1 MLLALL
7 AVPPLSRY
15 SSRAL
20 GKGSR
25 VPKFAD
31 LPAEIAALPIAEA
44 LPDLRAA
51 LARGRGAVLEA
62 PPGAGKTTAVPLA
75 LLGEDW
81 LGGRSIV
88 MLEPRRLAAR
98 AAARR
103 MAALLGEE
111 VGRTVGF
118 RVRQESRVSKATRIE
133 VVTEG
138 ILTRRLQSD
147 PELAG
152 VGCVIFDEFH
162 ERSLHADLGLALTLE
177 VQAALRDDLRLLV
190 MSATLDGGPV
200 AALMGGVPAIASE
213 GRAYPVETRFLPG
226 DGRVHDLAAAA
237 VRRALR
243 EETGSVLVFLPGE
256 GEIRRT
262 QGALAG
268 LPPDVEVC
276 PLFGALP
283 PAAQDRAIRPA
294 PEGRRKVVLATAIAE
309 TSLTID
315 GIRVVI
321 DAGLSRRARFEP
333 RAGMSRLI
341 TARVSRAEADQRR
354 GRAGRLEPGVC
365 YRLWSEAEDRAL
377 VPFAPPEIFEAD
389 LAPLALD
396 LAAWGAEAE
405 ALPWLDAPPSGPFAQ
420 AVALLTGLGALDA
433 AGRITPHGRAM
444 AALPLHP
451 RLAHMILAAR
461 AHGLGGLACDVAAL
475 LEERDPLRSHRAADL
490 RTRVEILQGA
500 PARGIE
506 VDAGVL
512 ARARRSAE
520 DWRRRL
526 RLEPAHGAHETG
538 AVVALAYPDRVGR
551 RRGPGAYTLAGG
563 RGAVLDET
571 DPLAAEEFLAVAD
584 VDGGAQ
590 NARIF
595 LAAPLTVAE
604 IEALFDVT
612 ETDVVRWDARS
623 ETVVARRQRRL
634 GAVVLAD
641 KPLPAPDPARLAEG
655 LIDGIRQTGLHVL
668 PWDKEAEQ
676 FRARV
681 AFLRRAEGEDWPDL
695 SDAALLAGLEDW
707 LAPYLAGLSKL
718 AQLKKVPLREALKA
732 LLPWD
737 RQQRLDAEAPTHYRV
752 PTGDRIPLDYSTGEV
767 PVLAVRVQQMFG
779 VTTHP
784 ALAGGKVPLLV
795 HLLSPAHRPIQITRD
810 LPGFWSGSYPAVK
823 AEMKGRYPKH
833 PWPDDPANAE
843 PTRRAKPRGT

>member
-1 MLLALL
+1 MSEA
-7 AVPPLSRY
+7 
-15 SSRAL
+15 
-20 GKGSR
+20 
-25 VPKFAD
+25 
-31 LPAEIAALPIAEA
+31 LPAAVAALPIAEV
-44 LPDLRAA
+44 LPRLREA

-75 LLGEDW
+75 LLGAEW
-81 LGGRSIV
+81 LGGRTIL

-103 MAALLGEE
+103 MAALLGEA
-111 VGRTVGF
+111 VGETVGF
-118 RVRQESRVSKATRIE
+118 RVRQEARVSRATRIE

-147 PELAG
+147 PELSG

-177 VQAALRDDLRLLV
+177 VRAALRDDLRVLV

-200 AALMGGVPAIASE
+200 AALMGGAPVIASE
-213 GRAYPVETRFLPG
+213 GRAFPVATRFLPG
-226 DGRVHDLAAAA
+226 AALPHEQAAQA

-243 EETGSVLVFLPGE
+243 EEAGSVLAFLPGE
-256 GEIRRT
+256 GEIRRV
-262 QGALAG
+262 QGLLSG
-268 LPPDVEVC
+268 LGDEIEVC
-276 PLFGALP
+276 PLFGALDA
-283 PAAQDRAIRPA
+283 AAQDRAIRPA
-294 PEGRRKVVLATAIAE
+294 AAGRRKVVLATAIAE

-315 GIRVVI
+315 GIRVVV

-341 TARVSRAEADQRR
+341 TTRVSRAEADQRR

-377 VPFAPPEIFEAD
+377 TPFPPPEILEAD

-396 LAAWGAEAE
+396 LAAWGANA
-405 ALPWLDAPPSGPFAQ
+405 ADLPWLDAPPAGPMAQ
-420 AVALLTGLGALDA
+420 AAELLTGLGALDA
-433 AGRITPHGRAM
+433 AGRITAHGREM

-475 LEERDPLRSHRAADL
+475 LEERDPLRLRAADL
-490 RTRVEILQGA
+490 R
-500 PARGIE
+500 ARLEALRGNRE
-506 VDAGVL
+506 TQADMGVL
-512 ARARRSAE
+512 ARARRSAA

-526 RLEPAHGAHETG
+526 KLDPAEGVQAAG
-538 AVVALAYPDRVGR
+538 AVVALAYPDRIGR
-551 RRGPGAYTLAGG
+551 RRGPGAYTLSGG
-563 RGAVLDET
+563 RGAVLDEA
-571 DPLAAEEFLAVAD
+571 DPLAAEEFLAVAE

-595 LAAPLTVAE
+595 LAAPLTATE
-604 IEALFDVT
+604 IEALFPVT
-612 ETDVVRWDARS
+612 ETEVVRWDVRS
-623 ETVVARRQRRL
+623 ESVVARRQRRL
-634 GAVVLAD
+634 GALVLAD

-681 AFLRRAEGEDWPDL
+681 AFLRRAEGEAWPDL
-695 SDAALLAGLEDW
+695 SDGALTAGLEDW

-718 AQLKKVPLREALKA
+718 AQLKKLPLAEALRA
-732 LLPWD
+732 TLSWEL
-737 RQQRLDAEAPTHYRV
+737 RQRLDADAPTHYAV
-752 PTGDRIPLDYSTGEV
+752 PTGDRLPLDYSGEV

-779 VTTHP
+779 VTRHP
-784 ALAGGKVPLLV
+784 ALAGGKVPLLL

-833 PWPDDPANAE
+833 PWPDDPAAAE